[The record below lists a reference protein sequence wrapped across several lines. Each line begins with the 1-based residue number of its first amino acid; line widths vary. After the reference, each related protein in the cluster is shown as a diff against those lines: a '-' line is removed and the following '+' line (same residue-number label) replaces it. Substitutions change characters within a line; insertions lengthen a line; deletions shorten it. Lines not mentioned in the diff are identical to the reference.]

1 MIKLSNGFEMV
12 VFGFGFS
19 LCTSIPFGYSM
30 RALRPTLD
38 RDMEKVYAQMS
49 SEIKGDFGNSEM
61 VHLLE

>member
-1 MIKLSNGFEMV
+1 MV

-30 RALRPTLD
+30 RVLRPTLD
-38 RDMEKVYAQMS
+38 RDMEKIYAQIS